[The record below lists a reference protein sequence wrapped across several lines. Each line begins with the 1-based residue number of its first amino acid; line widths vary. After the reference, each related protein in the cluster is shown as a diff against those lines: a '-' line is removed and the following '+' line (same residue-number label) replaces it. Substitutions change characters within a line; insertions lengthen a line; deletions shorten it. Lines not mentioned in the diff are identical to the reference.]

1 MSPERIGSLKQH
13 SAHAAHVEDVRPGAP
28 GTHVTSGGGV
38 CPTSGLRLPQQ
49 PDEALL
55 APSLAPAV
63 PHDPEVS
70 AVLAA
75 VTHELDAVIQL
86 DVAVIVTT

>member
-1 MSPERIGSLKQH
+1 M
-13 SAHAAHVEDVRPGAP
+13 EDVRAGAP
-28 GTHVTSGGGV
+28 STHVTSGGGV
-38 CPTSGLRLPQQ
+38 CPTSGLRLSQQ

-55 APSLAPAV
+55 APGLAPAV
-63 PHDPEVS
+63 PHNPEVS

-75 VTHELDAVIQL
+75 VTHELHAVIEL